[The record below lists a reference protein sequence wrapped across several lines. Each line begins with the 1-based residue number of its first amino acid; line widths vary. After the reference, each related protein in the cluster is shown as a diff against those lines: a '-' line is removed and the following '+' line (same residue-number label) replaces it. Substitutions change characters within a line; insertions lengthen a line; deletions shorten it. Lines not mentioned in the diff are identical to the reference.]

1 MVRPHNNW
9 DFSLHHVVCCSHV
22 SSHLGHK
29 QQAGIPFSNK
39 PWRDRNQDPF
49 SHPIEEFQ
57 AMVRITLQ
65 PSPVFSQNQSLVVP
79 WQSLLHSKDASFD
92 NDRRDQQPRLQI
104 TDHKESVLGARD
116 WSRPKTN
123 IRFRFGCS
131 LYGPKFTVTVLEHV
145 WVPASHTLYVK
156 VAWPVVPVESS

>member
-1 MVRPHNNW
+1 MRPHNNW
-9 DFSLHHVVCCSHV
+9 DFSLHQVVCRSPLLHILATN
-22 SSHLGHK
+22 SKWAS
-29 QQAGIPFSNK
+29 PFSNN

-79 WQSLLHSKDASFD
+79 RQRLLHSKDASFD

-104 TDHKESVLGARD
+104 TDHGESALGARD
-116 WSRPKTN
+116 WWRPKTN
-123 IRFRFGCS
+123 NTFS
-131 LYGPKFTVTVLEHV
+131 LQLFPYGGKFTVTVLEQF
-145 WVPASHTLYVK
+145 WVPASHTLYMK
-156 VAWPVVPVESS
+156 